1 MFSYSLVLLQDL
13 VGLVISII
21 LLGDFILVLLTL
33 LQMYSL
39 SLLSFFLVLFVLPL
53 GVLFPFPSGI
63 SALFS
68 QGPRRS
74 AGLAR
79 LYALWNLMSLVN
91 VVSCAKVVLVLN

>member
-1 MFSYSLVLLQDL
+1 
-13 VGLVISII
+13 
-21 LLGDFILVLLTL
+21 
-33 LQMYSL
+33 MYSL

-68 QGPRRS
+68 QGPRKS

-79 LYALWNLMSLVN
+79 LYALWNLTSLVN
-91 VVSCAKVVLVLN
+91 VVSCSNSDAVLLVLIIFKCQAIVTNGTFTE

>member
-1 MFSYSLVLLQDL
+1 
-13 VGLVISII
+13 
-21 LLGDFILVLLTL
+21 
-33 LQMYSL
+33 MYSL

-68 QGPRRS
+68 QGPKRS

-91 VVSCAKVVLVLN
+91 VVSSAKLYLFQTIFNVTQDIIELFSLPAY